1 MPVAA
6 FIGPSQAIASVE
18 SPSWTE
24 FFLHFLTNIA
34 SFERKIMNASIQI
47 TPSTLEVAPSTT
59 KGEVVKLVQGALLI
73 AVAAIAVAGIA
84 SVAAP
89 FCVWKGEV
97 ALFLND
103 SFHTAYS
110 VPAISEYA
118 SAASGS
124 DWTSLL
130 VAALIAAYPVYHAA
144 WRIRDGFGLSCEAPL
159 FSKRVSRF
167 FAAVSACLL
176 LTMPFMSY
184 GASWLINGSAIGDQ
198 GLVETGHHA
207 WTISIMMMLGC
218 ALMCLFKWFV
228 AKGPGRNFGSGVL
241 IELVRLADVLLKR
254 ASSNLVLCYI
264 AELLACVLA
273 LVFIVVAY
281 IVVSVA
287 IALAFAAVALA
298 VCLAGLP
305 FIIAGSSRR

>member
-1 MPVAA
+1 MY
-6 FIGPSQAIASVE
+6 
-18 SPSWTE
+18 T
-24 FFLHFLTNIA
+24 
-34 SFERKIMNASIQI
+34 SIQI
-47 TPSTLEVAPSTT
+47 SSSAVDVAPSTT
-59 KGEVVKLVQGALLI
+59 KDEVVKLVQGALLI

-97 ALFLND
+97 ALFLNE
-103 SFHTAYS
+103 SFHTNYS
-110 VPAISEYA
+110 VSAITEYA

-124 DWTSLL
+124 DWMSLL
-130 VAALIAAYPVYHAA
+130 VAALIAAYPAYHAV
-144 WRIRDGFGLSCEAPL
+144 WRVREGFGLSSGAPV
-159 FSKRVSRF
+159 FSKRVSRLL
-167 FAAVSACLL
+167 AAASACLL
-176 LTMPFMSY
+176 PTIPFMGY
-184 GASWLINGSAIGDQ
+184 GTSWLISGSAMGDQ
-198 GLVETGHHA
+198 GLVEAGHRA
-207 WTISIMMMLGC
+207 WTISIMIMLGC

-228 AKGPGRNFGSGVL
+228 AKGPGRNFGNGFL

-254 ASSNLVLCYI
+254 ASSNLVLCYA

-281 IVVSVA
+281 IAVSVA